1 MPGEDRFDADAFDQ
15 RTFDIMHQR
24 RDLTIVSTVEE
35 EITVKSALCDSSGA
49 IATYIDSHELA
60 ASELA
65 FPAREAPTGAMTVTH
80 VHERVHSLTVQSFR
94 LPLERSVCAAQ
105 SLSSTPRASRCHGEP

>member
-35 EITVKSALCDSSGA
+35 EITVKSALHDGSGA
-49 IATYIDSHELA
+49 VTPYVDSHKLA

-65 FPAREAPTGAMTVTH
+65 FTAREALTGAMIVTH
-80 VHERVHSLTVQSFR
+80 LHERVHSLTVKSLR
-94 LPLERSVCAAQ
+94 LPPERSVCADQ